1 MIYDTIIVG
10 AGSAGSVLAA
20 RLTED
25 PERSVLLLEAG
36 PDYPDPETLP
46 IELKHGYGIEPKI
59 WAKAFGELSTHN
71 WGYEGRATEKNTS
84 ISVPRGK
91 VVGGSSAVNAQI
103 FLRGVPED
111 YDAWVSEGNEGW
123 GYRDLLPYFLRVE
136 KDPDF
141 KGDFHSGEG
150 AVPVRRWNKSE
161 MLPDQIAFYESC
173 KSYGFDESPDQNNPD
188 STGIGSTPFNNA
200 GGIRWST
207 ALTYLGPARH
217 RLNLTIRSDTKV
229 RSVIFQ
235 NERAVGVIA
244 ESGGDLFEL
253 SAGEVILAGG
263 AYASPQLLMLSGVGP
278 ADELKKHRIP
288 VLSDLPGVGKNLR
301 DHPQVQLTFTTKPGF
316 DQHPLDPRIQN
327 ALRYT
332 ANGSPYRNDM
342 FIHPIAHASEFDT
355 YTVPSGQTVRDDE
368 VGVGMIAVIYL
379 ADGSG
384 SVTLRSKD
392 PEIQPNIDFN
402 YLAEENDRT
411 RLREAVHICLD
422 LAKEDSYKDIID
434 QLVNPSQK
442 DLESD
447 ATLDDWLLRY
457 VRTSHHGSGTCK
469 MGPATD
475 PEAVVDNQGRVHG
488 LGNLRVVDAS
498 IMPDCIRA
506 NTNVTTMVI
515 GERISDLIRGVS

>member
-1 MIYDTIIVG
+1 M
-10 AGSAGSVLAA
+10 
-20 RLTED
+20 
-25 PERSVLLLEAG
+25 
-36 PDYPDPETLP
+36 
-46 IELKHGYGIEPKI
+46 
-59 WAKAFGELSTHN
+59 
-71 WGYEGRATEKNTS
+71 
-84 ISVPRGK
+84 
-91 VVGGSSAVNAQI
+91 
-103 FLRGVPED
+103 
-111 YDAWVSEGNEGW
+111 
-123 GYRDLLPYFLRVE
+123 
-136 KDPDF
+136 
-141 KGDFHSGEG
+141 
-150 AVPVRRWNKSE
+150 
-161 MLPDQIAFYESC
+161 
-173 KSYGFDESPDQNNPD
+173 
-188 STGIGSTPFNNA
+188 
-200 GGIRWST
+200 
-207 ALTYLGPARH
+207 
-217 RLNLTIRSDTKV
+217 
-229 RSVIFQ
+229 IFQ
-235 NERAVGVIA
+235 QERAVGVIA

-253 SAGEVILAGG
+253 TAGEGSLAGG

-278 ADELKKHRIP
+278 ADELKKHGIP

-402 YLAEENDRT
+402 YLADENDRT
-411 RLREAVHICLD
+411 RLREAVYICLD

>member
-1 MIYDTIIVG
+1 M
-10 AGSAGSVLAA
+10 
-20 RLTED
+20 
-25 PERSVLLLEAG
+25 
-36 PDYPDPETLP
+36 
-46 IELKHGYGIEPKI
+46 
-59 WAKAFGELSTHN
+59 
-71 WGYEGRATEKNTS
+71 
-84 ISVPRGK
+84 
-91 VVGGSSAVNAQI
+91 
-103 FLRGVPED
+103 
-111 YDAWVSEGNEGW
+111 
-123 GYRDLLPYFLRVE
+123 
-136 KDPDF
+136 
-141 KGDFHSGEG
+141 
-150 AVPVRRWNKSE
+150 
-161 MLPDQIAFYESC
+161 
-173 KSYGFDESPDQNNPD
+173 
-188 STGIGSTPFNNA
+188 
-200 GGIRWST
+200 
-207 ALTYLGPARH
+207 
-217 RLNLTIRSDTKV
+217 
-229 RSVIFQ
+229 
-235 NERAVGVIA
+235 
-244 ESGGDLFEL
+244 
-253 SAGEVILAGG
+253 
-263 AYASPQLLMLSGVGP
+263 
-278 ADELKKHRIP
+278 
-288 VLSDLPGVGKNLR
+288 SDLPGVGKNLR

-332 ANGSPYRNDM
+332 ATGSPYRNDM

-392 PEIQPNIDFN
+392 PDDQPNIDFN

-434 QLVNPSQK
+434 QLVNPSQE

-488 LGNLRVVDAS
+488 LSNLRVVDAS

>member
-1 MIYDTIIVG
+1 V
-10 AGSAGSVLAA
+10 VFQK
-20 RLTED
+20 E
-25 PERSVLLLEAG
+25 
-36 PDYPDPETLP
+36 
-46 IELKHGYGIEPKI
+46 
-59 WAKAFGELSTHN
+59 
-71 WGYEGRATEKNTS
+71 RAT
-84 ISVPRGK
+84 
-91 VVGGSSAVNAQI
+91 
-103 FLRGVPED
+103 
-111 YDAWVSEGNEGW
+111 
-123 GYRDLLPYFLRVE
+123 
-136 KDPDF
+136 
-141 KGDFHSGEG
+141 
-150 AVPVRRWNKSE
+150 
-161 MLPDQIAFYESC
+161 
-173 KSYGFDESPDQNNPD
+173 
-188 STGIGSTPFNNA
+188 
-200 GGIRWST
+200 
-207 ALTYLGPARH
+207 
-217 RLNLTIRSDTKV
+217 
-229 RSVIFQ
+229 
-235 NERAVGVIA
+235 GVIA

-253 SAGEVILAGG
+253 TAGEVILAGG

-278 ADELKKHRIP
+278 ADELKKHGIP

-355 YTVPSGQTVRDDE
+355 YTVPSGQTVREDE

-392 PEIQPNIDFN
+392 PESQPNIDFN
-402 YLAEENDRT
+402 YLADENDRT
-411 RLREAVHICLD
+411 RLREAVYICLD

-434 QLVNPSQK
+434 QLVNPGQK

>member
-1 MIYDTIIVG
+1 
-10 AGSAGSVLAA
+10 
-20 RLTED
+20 
-25 PERSVLLLEAG
+25 
-36 PDYPDPETLP
+36 
-46 IELKHGYGIEPKI
+46 
-59 WAKAFGELSTHN
+59 
-71 WGYEGRATEKNTS
+71 
-84 ISVPRGK
+84 
-91 VVGGSSAVNAQI
+91 
-103 FLRGVPED
+103 
-111 YDAWVSEGNEGW
+111 
-123 GYRDLLPYFLRVE
+123 
-136 KDPDF
+136 
-141 KGDFHSGEG
+141 
-150 AVPVRRWNKSE
+150 
-161 MLPDQIAFYESC
+161 
-173 KSYGFDESPDQNNPD
+173 
-188 STGIGSTPFNNA
+188 
-200 GGIRWST
+200 
-207 ALTYLGPARH
+207 
-217 RLNLTIRSDTKV
+217 
-229 RSVIFQ
+229 VIFQ

-278 ADELKKHRIP
+278 ADELKKHGIP

-392 PEIQPNIDFN
+392 PDGQPNIDFN

-434 QLVNPSQK
+434 QLVNPSQE

-488 LGNLRVVDAS
+488 LSNLRVVDAS